1 MKTSKEAQAINV
13 QLAEIDKD
21 LSGIAADEGLLE
33 MRKQGLEA
41 AKKRLASCLQVRKPA
56 QEQTTPAPKR
66 PRKPRTA
73 SKTMIG
79 GEQATTTAETPV
91 TFAGTWNCNDPECG
105 HHKHPFH
112 EPKVLTIGRKAG
124 KPLCPLCLNQN
135 IERAPDL

>member
-41 AKKRLASCLQVRKPA
+41 SKKRLAACLQVRKPA

-79 GEQATTTAETPV
+79 GEDTTTTAETHNINWKCLEVGCKGNKGFP
-91 TFAGTWNCNDPECG
+91 TPALSKKLESLCPECG
-105 HHKHPFH
+105 S
-112 EPKVLTIGRKAG
+112 L
-124 KPLCPLCLNQN
+124 Q
-135 IERAPDL
+135 IEEKE